1 MLEYGFLQA
10 FATNEKKNYKV
21 YRGKKSIKRPFLPF
35 DLKIRPDYRHFNLRH
50 PSRKI
55 NLRRRCIL
63 AHLAKKERKKKHGP
77 DLGLALWLLVKSETA
92 ALGALQKADAGI
104 KQAKTQLCTLTI

>member
-1 MLEYGFLQA
+1 MHFG
-10 FATNEKKNYKV
+10 TS
-21 YRGKKSIKRPFLPF
+21 GKK
-35 DLKIRPDYRHFNLRH
+35 
-50 PSRKI
+50 
-55 NLRRRCIL
+55 
-63 AHLAKKERKKKHGP
+63 KETKRKKKHRP